1 MSNFKLLGHMLVVCM
16 AFALVACGTDSPPP
30 PPQPPPPPAAPQ
42 SAASD
47 AHLEAMER
55 ARAVEATLQ
64 EGKDRTDAA
73 LEAAEAK

>member
-1 MSNFKLLGHMLVVCM
+1 MSSRTLRTPMLLTAAL
-16 AFALVACGTDSPPP
+16 FALAACGMDSPPP
-30 PPQPPPPPAAPQ
+30 PPAPPPPAAPQ

-47 AHLEAMER
+47 SHLEAMQR
-55 ARAVEATLQ
+55 ARAVEATLE